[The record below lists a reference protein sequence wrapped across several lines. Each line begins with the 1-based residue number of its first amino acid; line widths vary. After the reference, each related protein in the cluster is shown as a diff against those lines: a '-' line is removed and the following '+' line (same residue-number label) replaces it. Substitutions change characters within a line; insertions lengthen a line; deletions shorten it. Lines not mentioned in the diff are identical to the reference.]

1 VDYEQRQRRLD
12 RARIAIWA
20 ELLIGLMVVILTSS
34 VSFDAWP
41 WGSDPMSAHVP
52 AWIHVFV
59 LVAPV
64 VSLLAWLWMLR
75 LSRPRPEAGERSWRY
90 HDGSA

>member
-1 VDYEQRQRRLD
+1 MSYAERQRRLD

-20 ELLIGLMVVILTSS
+20 ELLLGLMVVILTIS

-41 WGSDPMSAHVP
+41 WGSDPMSGHVP
-52 AWIHVFV
+52 AFLQLFV

-64 VSLLAWLWMLR
+64 VSLVAWLWMLR

-90 HDGSA
+90 RDESA

>member
-1 VDYEQRQRRLD
+1 MDYAERQRRLD

-20 ELLIGLMVVILTSS
+20 ELLAGLMVVILTLS

-41 WGSDPMSAHVP
+41 WASHPMSAHVP
-52 AWIHVFV
+52 AFLRSFV

-75 LSRPRPEAGERSWRY
+75 LSRPRPEAGERNWRY
-90 HDGSA
+90 HDGSV